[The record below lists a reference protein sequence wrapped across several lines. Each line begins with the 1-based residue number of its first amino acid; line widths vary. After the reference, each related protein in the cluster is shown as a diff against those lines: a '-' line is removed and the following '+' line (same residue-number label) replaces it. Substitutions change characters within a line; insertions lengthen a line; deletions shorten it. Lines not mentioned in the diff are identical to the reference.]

1 MRRFIAIVFVA
12 LAGFG
17 AALAQAQQ
25 RFAVISLIGDRM
37 ELAYAKGVD
46 GQPVDRIERRYIPL
60 DDSRIDRYTLLA
72 ANDVLKKLA
81 PGPDPVLLQAFDR
94 SYFDVTSGT
103 GVIIDW
109 TRQLVKDAKPKVT
122 HALLITKI
130 QYEGVPALQKPF
142 VGGGTLEG
150 VGFFVG
156 REAPLKGMDPNSGGP
171 GFLSPF
177 AYFQVTL
184 IDLAS
189 GKVVREEKGTASNLL
204 SATGTDSGNPWD
216 TLSAERKLQAIVDL
230 VKRELEIVLPKVLK
244 PA

>member
-103 GVIIDW
+103 SVIIDW

-156 REAPLKGMDPNSGGP
+156 REAPPKGMDPNSGGP

-184 IDLAS
+184 VDLAS
-189 GKVVREEKGTASNLL
+189 GKVVREEKGTASNML

-216 TLSAERKLQAIVDL
+216 TLSAGQKLQAIIDL

>member
-1 MRRFIAIVFVA
+1 MRRFIAIVFMA

-17 AALAQAQQ
+17 AALAHAQQ
-25 RFAVISLIGDRM
+25 RYAVISLIGDRM
-37 ELAYAKGVD
+37 EIAYAKGVE
-46 GQPVDRIERRYIPL
+46 GQPVDRIERRYIAL

-72 ANDVLKKLA
+72 ANEVIKKVV

-94 SYFDVTSGT
+94 SYFEVGAGT
-103 GVIIDW
+103 GAIIEW
-109 TRQLVKDAKPKVT
+109 MRQLVKDAKPRVT
-122 HALLITKI
+122 HAIVITKI
-130 QYEGVPALQKPF
+130 QYEGVPAIQKAF

-156 REAPLKGMDPNSGGP
+156 REAPPKGMDPNSGGP

-184 IDLAS
+184 VDLS
-189 GKVVREEKGTASNLL
+189 TGKVVREEKGTASTAL
-204 SATGTDSGNPWD
+204 SATNTDSGNAWD
-216 TLSAERKLQAIVDL
+216 ALSAERKLQTIIDL

-244 PA
+244 GA

>member
-1 MRRFIAIVFVA
+1 M
-12 LAGFG
+12 
-17 AALAQAQQ
+17 
-25 RFAVISLIGDRM
+25 
-37 ELAYAKGVD
+37 
-46 GQPVDRIERRYIPL
+46 
-60 DDSRIDRYTLLA
+60 
-72 ANDVLKKLA
+72 
-81 PGPDPVLLQAFDR
+81 
-94 SYFDVTSGT
+94 TSGT
-103 GVIIDW
+103 SVIIDW

-156 REAPLKGMDPNSGGP
+156 REAPPKGMDPNSGGP

-184 IDLAS
+184 VDLAS
-189 GKVVREEKGTASNLL
+189 GKVVREEKGTASNML

-216 TLSAERKLQAIVDL
+216 TLSAGQKLQAIIDL

-244 PA
+244 G

>member
-1 MRRFIAIVFVA
+1 MRCLPVFLTVF
-12 LAGFG
+12 LSFAGLD
-17 AALAQAQQ
+17 AHAQQ
-25 RFAVISLIGDRM
+25 RYAVISLIGDRM
-37 ELAYAKGVD
+37 ELAYAKGIE

-72 ANDVLKKLA
+72 ANEVIKKLV
-81 PGPDPVLLQAFDR
+81 PGPDPVLLQAFER
-94 SYFDVTSGT
+94 SYFDVNAGT
-103 GVIIDW
+103 GAIIEW
-109 TRQLVKDAKPKVT
+109 TRQLAKDAKPKVT
-122 HALLITKI
+122 HAILITKI
-130 QYEGVPALQKPF
+130 QYEGVPAIQKAF

-184 IDLAS
+184 VDLS
-189 GKVVREEKGTASNLL
+189 TGKVVREEKGTASTAL
-204 SATGTDSGNPWD
+204 SATNTDTGNPWD
-216 TLSAERKLQAIVDL
+216 TLSAERKLQTIIDL

-244 PA
+244 G

>member
-17 AALAQAQQ
+17 AALAHAQQ

-37 ELAYAKGVD
+37 ELAYAKGVE
-46 GQPVDRIERRYIPL
+46 GQPVDRIERRYIAL

-94 SYFDVTSGT
+94 SYFDVSAGTS
-103 GVIIDW
+103 VIIDW
-109 TRQLVKDAKPKVT
+109 TRQLVKDTKPKVT

-130 QYEGVPALQKPF
+130 QYEGVPAIQKAF

-156 REAPLKGMDPNSGGP
+156 REAPPKGMDPNSGGP

-184 IDLAS
+184 VDLAS
-189 GKVVREEKGTASNLL
+189 GKIVREEKGTASTSL

-216 TLSAERKLQAIVDL
+216 TLSAERKLQTIIDL
-230 VKRELEIVLPKVLK
+230 VRKELEIVLPKVLK
-244 PA
+244 G

>member
-94 SYFDVTSGT
+94 SYFDVSSGT
-103 GVIIDW
+103 GAIIDW

-156 REAPLKGMDPNSGGP
+156 REAPPKGMDPNSGGP

-184 IDLAS
+184 VDLAS
-189 GKVVREEKGTASNLL
+189 GKVVREEKGTASNML

-216 TLSAERKLQAIVDL
+216 TLSAGQKLQAIIDL

-244 PA
+244 G